1 MSENLPV
8 RSDDPWRLDDKVKYQ
23 LLSPDDY
30 HQKKCLVVGA
40 GNSAVEAAVQLTGFR
55 REGAAVTFTSHNE
68 VTLVVRSDFKGDL
81 KLANKINVYDCVDA
95 GRIKVFFRT
104 AIKEIRA
111 REVMLMDAG
120 TGEERACIPN
130 DYVFAL
136 IGSEKPTKFL
146 ESMGIRA
153 WPK

>member
-1 MSENLPV
+1 
-8 RSDDPWRLDDKVKYQ
+8 
-23 LLSPDDY
+23 
-30 HQKKCLVVGA
+30 
-40 GNSAVEAAVQLTGFR
+40 LTGFR
-55 REGAAVTFTSHNE
+55 REGERVTFTSHNE

-81 KLANKINVYDCVDA
+81 KLANKINVYDCMDA

-104 AIKEIRA
+104 AVKEIRA